1 MWNEWKILCIGSS
14 IHYVSHIFWRTK
26 CKNVSHHSCCSLSPG
41 PASARHLATLLIVLV
56 YISRPRHSLT
66 IFRPTLASPGPG
78 PGLVSPRASFY
89 NLTLESE
96 SQLVCGRRAGEGS
109 RGRPRYDGRLSDD
122 DGCDAAPQL
131 ILMYPLLPPQKLKCH
146 QHQIVFILYNYKYLM
161 WCIELLMQRVTWP
174 ADMTKTP
181 ADMTSYRGYDPLIW
195 LAAADVTW
203 RCLCWTPWRR
213 CWPCWLSSPPS
224 SPCPPT
230 LGKYL
235 SAHIW
240 YLSTPA
246 LFIVLDMI
254 LDILI
259 LWYSQVKISTLIS
272 NIVSS
277 MVWAVLSSALLM
289 KNTRS
294 G

>member
-1 MWNEWKILCIGSS
+1 M
-14 IHYVSHIFWRTK
+14 
-26 CKNVSHHSCCSLSPG
+26 
-41 PASARHLATLLIVLV
+41 
-56 YISRPRHSLT
+56 
-66 IFRPTLASPGPG
+66 
-78 PGLVSPRASFY
+78 
-89 NLTLESE
+89 
-96 SQLVCGRRAGEGS
+96 CGRRAGEGS
-109 RGRPRYDGRLSDD
+109 RGRPRYDGWWWRDGRLSDD

-146 QHQIVFILYNYKYLM
+146 QHQIVFILYNYKYFM

-254 LDILI
+254 LDILWFFDI
-259 LWYSQVKISTLIS
+259 LKSRYLLWYLILFPRWYEPSSLALCSWKIQEVDNS
-272 NIVSS
+272 NI
-277 MVWAVLSSALLM
+277 
-289 KNTRS
+289 NTHKYVCVCL
-294 G
+294 

>member
-1 MWNEWKILCIGSS
+1 
-14 IHYVSHIFWRTK
+14 
-26 CKNVSHHSCCSLSPG
+26 
-41 PASARHLATLLIVLV
+41 
-56 YISRPRHSLT
+56 
-66 IFRPTLASPGPG
+66 
-78 PGLVSPRASFY
+78 
-89 NLTLESE
+89 
-96 SQLVCGRRAGEGS
+96 
-109 RGRPRYDGRLSDD
+109 
-122 DGCDAAPQL
+122 
-131 ILMYPLLPPQKLKCH
+131 
-146 QHQIVFILYNYKYLM
+146 M

-240 YLSTPA
+240 YISTPA

-254 LDILI
+254 LDILWFFDTLKSRYL
-259 LWYSQVKISTLIS
+259 LWYLILFPLWYEPSSLALCSWKIQEVDNS
-272 NIVSS
+272 NI
-277 MVWAVLSSALLM
+277 
-289 KNTRS
+289 NTHKYVCVCL
-294 G
+294 